1 MYYLDD
7 ISEKVMLLFVM
18 ITLTFTCFAYDLIS
32 ELTSYLGKPSPSEF
46 RRSGVNTFIHDDKGI
61 SLRVEN
67 GLVNVSTALNS
78 FDSIGRA
85 NAWVAQ
91 YHDYFDHNDWI
102 LLSNDSR
109 GTAYHNNE
117 VMAMLVKA
125 WRREDGLTVSTI
137 TLALLPA
144 N

>member
-1 MYYLDD
+1 MKK
-7 ISEKVMLLFVM
+7 IMLLFVM

-32 ELTSYLGKPSPSEF
+32 ELTSYLGKPSPSGF
-46 RRSGVNTFIHDDKGI
+46 RRSGVNTFIHDDIGI
-61 SLRVEN
+61 SLQVEN
-67 GLVNVSTALNS
+67 GLVNVATALNS

-91 YHDYFDHNDWI
+91 YHDYFDHNGWI

-117 VMAMLVKA
+117 VMVMLVKA
-125 WRREDGLTVSTI
+125 WRREDGLIVSAI
-137 TLALLPA
+137 TLALLPTD
-144 N
+144 